1 MEVHT
6 RRSKDEIEKI
16 AAEGRKGGKGDQT
29 KKDFLEM
36 VEKRDDLM
44 FGVWA
49 NIQGK
54 SRMGVLIEYGNYGTN
69 LPMKQSSSQ
78 LVMRCLW
85 TGYDYLTATKIQD
98 DIVVGGVVNFQMY
111 SFPESAKPANK
122 WTMRNILTVEQ
133 RLKNVPFPDPTGAAG
148 VEQPV
153 DMQFTLPE
161 SIFTEED
168 ASQVKIAV
176 WDEEQQCW
184 NHSFIGGDLQFKKST
199 RQIKFTTMKFAPMA
213 LLQSRCTDYPYKN
226 WWLRCTDN
234 DTALLTLWTK
244 RIELVFEIGPLYLK
258 LVRNEQPEL

>member
-1 MEVHT
+1 MKCDPLPDVDDERDLTSFITLWSEGKDLDLAQAIQNAQIAEDIVKSMQDIQGDALAMYNNDRLQWCRNYTDQLREIQLRKFDEICSHILDYMEVHT

-85 TGYDYLTATKIQD
+85 TGYDYLTATKI
-98 DIVVGGVVNFQMY
+98 
-111 SFPESAKPANK
+111 
-122 WTMRNILTVEQ
+122 
-133 RLKNVPFPDPTGAAG
+133 
-148 VEQPV
+148 
-153 DMQFTLPE
+153 
-161 SIFTEED
+161 
-168 ASQVKIAV
+168 
-176 WDEEQQCW
+176 
-184 NHSFIGGDLQFKKST
+184 
-199 RQIKFTTMKFAPMA
+199 
-213 LLQSRCTDYPYKN
+213 
-226 WWLRCTDN
+226 
-234 DTALLTLWTK
+234 
-244 RIELVFEIGPLYLK
+244 
-258 LVRNEQPEL
+258 